1 VDNPLPGVEP
11 LVEYR
16 DPSGRPAGT
25 AVYRFA
31 APSGARIGVVAT
43 TLSWNRTSSLFSL
56 RKREVLS
63 ELLEWTARREIPVR
77 VADEAN
83 VMLLASA
90 SDDGKTIVVTVI
102 NLRADIIDGLALLF
116 APYWMDASVEELA
129 MDGAWQKISAQR
141 TSSRIRRLEGLF
153 APGIFRVF
161 KFVKKP

>member
-1 VDNPLPGVEP
+1 M
-11 LVEYR
+11 
-16 DPSGRPAGT
+16 
-25 AVYRFA
+25 F
-31 APSGARIGVVAT
+31 GVVAT
-43 TLSWNRTSSLFSL
+43 TLSWNRSVSLFCS

-90 SDDGKTIVVTVI
+90 SDDGNAMVTTVV
-102 NLRADIIDGLALLF
+102 NLRPDLIDGLDLLF
-116 APYWMDASVEELA
+116 ASHWMDASVEELA
-129 MDGAWQKISAQR
+129 SDGAWRKISAQR